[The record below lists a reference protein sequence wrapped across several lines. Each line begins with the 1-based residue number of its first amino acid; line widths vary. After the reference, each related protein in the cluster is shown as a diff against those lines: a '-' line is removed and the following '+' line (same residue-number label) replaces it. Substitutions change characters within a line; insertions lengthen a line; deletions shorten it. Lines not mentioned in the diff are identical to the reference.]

1 MTFPGLVR
9 VNNLS
14 DVADRE
20 KAWDN
25 LGNSITTGNIAIP
38 APSFSVNFAANQ
50 SFVDEISG
58 NNLFTFSRASTGT
71 FIGSN
76 GLVQTAASGV
86 PRFNC
91 DPISGEGVELL
102 AEEARTNSLTYS
114 EQLQLYSAVNVT
126 VSSNF
131 SSAPDGELSADKV
144 IPSSTNNYKSISGSI
159 NFTSNTTHFVSF
171 FAKPAGYNFLT
182 IAIFVV
188 NDGGNGI
195 SCVLDLVNRVLTVN
209 NTNNIYSFALVRAEV
224 LQNGYTRFSLSFS
237 LNNQNSPELRFCPVP
252 NGTPSIL
259 TAVGSDHGRP
269 IFSGDGTSGV
279 LLWGLQC
286 EVGSFATSYIPTG
299 ASAVTRA
306 ADVVTISGVNLSS
319 FYSANAGT
327 IYTEQRRQG
336 SLTGVVIGDSAGNRL
351 LDWQSSRIYRSSW
364 EGTNY
369 DWTGAPAVSAT
380 SLNRAAL
387 SYGESARGAVNGT
400 AYTLSPFVPSGTFTT
415 TSLAFQGVFSR
426 IAFWKNPL
434 TPSAVAAVT
443 ATSNTEVSYLAD
455 SYSTNFTITGGDVLA
470 LGEVRNTS
478 TRDFVHIQGLTST
491 AQPRLTAANTST
503 LAVVNLSNNGL
514 LKLSPTSS
522 GNYSFASGLTLSGVS
537 LRING
542 TNALSIGTSPF
553 SGSTA
558 TVPMLLS
565 NLRPQANW
573 RITEPMTSGTIAS
586 PSLAIPFEADDFV
599 LFMKAGQS

>member
-1 MTFPGLVR
+1 MTLPGLVR
-9 VNNLS
+9 ANNLS
-14 DVADRE
+14 DVTDRE
-20 KAWDN
+20 KVWDN
-25 LGNSITTGNIAIP
+25 LGNNITTGNIAIP

-50 SFVDEISG
+50 SFIDEISG

-71 FIGSN
+71 FVGSN

-86 PRFNC
+86 ARF
-91 DPISGEGVELL
+91 DHDGATGRSLGLLVEP
-102 AEEARTNSLTYS
+102 ERTNTMWPSIISAGYWTYTS
-114 EQLQLYSAVNVT
+114 ITPTYNAT
-126 VSSNF
+126 T
-131 SSAPDGELSADKV
+131 APDG
-144 IPSSTNNYKSISGSI
+144 
-159 NFTSNTTHFVSF
+159 SNTATLLTANAGFSGFRAENALTH
-171 FAKPAGYNFLT
+171 PAGPGMISFYAKSNGLGWVGIGSGLDFPFDFKYSNAAYNVLTGASRTSFLGSSGYKFNS
-182 IAIFVV
+182 AINV
-188 NDGGNGI
+188 GNGWYRI
-195 SCVLDLVNRVLTVN
+195 FIEYYGSLPGGDWSFIGITT
-209 NTNNIYSFALVRAEV
+209 NTNGNIVDAS
-224 LQNGYTRFSLSFS
+224 
-237 LNNQNSPELRFCPVP
+237 
-252 NGTPSIL
+252 
-259 TAVGSDHGRP
+259 VGN
-269 IFSGDGTSGV
+269 GTSGMYV
-279 LLWGLQC
+279 WGVQFEL
-286 EVGSFATSYIPTG
+286 GTFSTSYIPTTT
-299 ASAVTRA
+299 STVIRA
-306 ADVVTISGVNLSS
+306 ADIVTISGENLSS

-327 IYTEQRRQG
+327 IYTEQPRQG
-336 SLTGVVIGDSAGNRL
+336 SSAGVVIGDSAGNRL

-364 EGTNY
+364 AGTDY

-387 SYGESARGAVNGT
+387 SYGQAARGAVNGT
-400 AYTLSPFVPSGTFTT
+400 AYTLSPFVASGTFTT
-415 TSLAFQGVFSR
+415 TSLTFQGVFSR
-426 IAFWKNPL
+426 IAFWNNPL

-443 ATSNTEVSYLAD
+443 AISNTEVSYLAD

-491 AQPRLTAANTST
+491 AQPRITAANTST
-503 LAVVNLSNNGL
+503 LAVVDLSNNGL
-514 LKLSPTSS
+514 LKLSPTSN

-537 LRING
+537 LQINS

-558 TVPMLLS
+558 TVPLLLS